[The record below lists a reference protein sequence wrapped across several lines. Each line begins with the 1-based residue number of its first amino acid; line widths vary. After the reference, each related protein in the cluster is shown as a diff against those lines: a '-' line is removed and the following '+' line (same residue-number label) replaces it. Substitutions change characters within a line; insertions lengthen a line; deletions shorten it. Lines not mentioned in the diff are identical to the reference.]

1 MIIYNFCLWLTVS
14 VRVLSWII
22 IQINSL
28 YFIISNYRVFI
39 KPCYICHVFRYQIE
53 KLLKIQNRIS
63 NFIILFKI
71 LPFSYLLKWTWT
83 GINSSRPIFKP
94 VKSPMKSLKIFKGI
108 KTRKIRCLENV
119 HYQKNNKPRGAGF
132 LFSSVYSVIHF
143 RLMSPKRRKDHQIWS
158 QISVMST
165 LLYHLYRGDL
175 RVDVFVLSCWIIT
188 TYSRHTWQYFM
199 FI

>member
-1 MIIYNFCLWLTVS
+1 MIIYNFCLWLTVV

-94 VKSPMKSLKIFKGI
+94 VKSPMESLKIFKGI
-108 KTRKIRCLENV
+108 KTRKIRCLEMYIIRKITSLGSGVSLFQCLLCNSFRVNV
-119 HYQKNNKPRGAGF
+119 TQ
-132 LFSSVYSVIHF
+132 FSKRSS
-143 RLMSPKRRKDHQIWS
+143 SEKTTKSDPKS
-158 QISVMST
+158 A
-165 LLYHLYRGDL
+165 
-175 RVDVFVLSCWIIT
+175 
-188 TYSRHTWQYFM
+188 
-199 FI
+199 

>member
-94 VKSPMKSLKIFKGI
+94 VKSPMESLKIFKGI
-108 KTRKIRCLENV
+108 KTRKIRCLQNV
-119 HYQKNNKPRGAGF
+119 YYQKNNKPRGAGF

-143 RLMSPKRRKDHQIWS
+143 RLMSPNFQKDQAAKRPPNLIPNQRNEHA
-158 QISVMST
+158 
-165 LLYHLYRGDL
+165 
-175 RVDVFVLSCWIIT
+175 FVPLV
-188 TYSRHTWQYFM
+188 
-199 FI
+199 